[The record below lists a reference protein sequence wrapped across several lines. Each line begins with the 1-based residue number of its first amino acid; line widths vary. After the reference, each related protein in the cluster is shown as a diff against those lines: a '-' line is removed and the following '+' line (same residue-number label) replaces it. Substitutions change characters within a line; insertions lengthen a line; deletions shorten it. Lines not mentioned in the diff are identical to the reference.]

1 LSDQTGVFIFSK
13 FFSIHSL
20 ASQVAL
26 WSLALSAQTAMAAGI
41 KGIPVPASAVPTP
54 KPQLG
59 TNLTA
64 VVDYTREWP
73 FLNAFKVARPWISQ
87 GQGLAF
93 GDGAPLTLRTD
104 GYPAHFLPGQY
115 AETLIYDNNVG
126 SAADYPTGNYT
137 LYYDGEGTISFDDNS
152 ATIVSQTSG
161 KMVVN
166 VPSATNGI
174 YLKLTYTN
182 PLNPLHN
189 IRLVTPG
196 YPDMGSNIVFHPT
209 FLAKLKGYVA
219 FRFMEWMQT
228 NTSTQVNWTD
238 RPLVTDYTWTK
249 KGVPLEVMIALANQT
264 GASPWFNIPH
274 AASDNYVLNFAMM
287 VKAQLNP
294 SIKFYIEY
302 SNETWNTQF
311 SQAAYVEQQGLAHGM
326 STNQYEA
333 GAYYTAYRSVE
344 IFNIFQ
350 SVFGGTSRFTRVIAS
365 QAANPGLQ
373 ELTISYHNYFQ
384 NADAL
389 AIAPYFSD
397 CSDSSIGGW
406 GVLGSPDTE
415 TQVDALS
422 VAQVLEAEQEHVS
435 NCANAEMTAAA
446 AVAHK
451 YGLKLIGYEGGQS
464 LVGTGAAASDATM
477 ANLFA
482 AANRDPGMGTIYDS
496 YLQNWKN
503 AGGDIFFHFSDV
515 VAYNQYGNWGSL
527 ERQDQDPSTA
537 PKYESLMRYAAAN
550 NTALVK

>member
-1 LSDQTGVFIFSK
+1 VG
-13 FFSIHSL
+13 
-20 ASQVAL
+20 
-26 WSLALSAQTAMAAGI
+26 LSAAPAASTTAVQ
-41 KGIPVPASAVPTP
+41 VPAPV
-54 KPQLG
+54 PQLG

-73 FLNAFKVARPWISQ
+73 FLNAFKVARTWIPQ
-87 GQGLAF
+87 GQGLPF
-93 GDGAPLTLRTD
+93 GQGVPLTLRND
-104 GYPAHFLPGQY
+104 GYPVHFLPGQY

-126 SAADYPTGNYT
+126 SAADYPTGRYT

-152 ATIVSQTSG
+152 ATIVSQESG
-161 KMVVN
+161 NMVVN
-166 VPSATNGI
+166 VPSAANGI

-182 PLNPLHN
+182 PMNPLHN

-196 YPDMGSNIVFHPT
+196 FPDMGSNIVFHPT
-209 FLAKLKGYVA
+209 FLAKLKGYAA

-228 NTSTQVNWTD
+228 NTSTQVTWVD
-238 RPLVTDYTWTK
+238 RPKPGDYTYTK
-249 KGVPLEVMIALANQT
+249 NGVPLEVMIALANQT

-274 AASDNYVLNFAMM
+274 GANDDYVLNFAMM
-287 VKAQLNP
+287 VKAQLKP
-294 SIKFYIEY
+294 DIKFYIEY
-302 SNETWNTQF
+302 SNETWNTEF
-311 SQAAYVEQQGLAHGM
+311 SQAAYVEKQGLLRGL
-326 STNQYEA
+326 STNQYTA
-333 GAYYTAYRSVE
+333 GAYYTAYRSVQ
-344 IFNIFQ
+344 IFNIFKT
-350 SVFGGTSRFTRVIAS
+350 VFGNTNRFTRVIAS

-373 ELTISYHNYFQ
+373 EMTIAYNNAYK

-406 GVLGSPDTE
+406 GVLGSAATE
-415 TQVDALS
+415 TQVDALA

-446 AVAHK
+446 AVARK
-451 YGLKLIGYEGGQS
+451 YGLKLVGYEGGQS
-464 LVGTGAAASDATM
+464 LVGQGAAQSDATM

-496 YLQNWKN
+496 YLGNWKQ

-527 ERQDQDPSTA
+527 ERQDQDPATA
-537 PKYESLMRYAAAN
+537 PKYQALMRYAAAN
-550 NTALVK
+550 NVALVK